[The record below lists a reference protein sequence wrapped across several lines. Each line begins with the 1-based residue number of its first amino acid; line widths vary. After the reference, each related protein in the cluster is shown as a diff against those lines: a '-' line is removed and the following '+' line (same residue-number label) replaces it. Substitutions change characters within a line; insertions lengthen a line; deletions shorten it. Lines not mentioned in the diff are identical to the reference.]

1 MNISA
6 ASVPR
11 NFTSESLDVQMIH
24 IMRVILGD
32 GDGDK
37 SDGNDND
44 DDDDATAN
52 DDDDDDEEDE
62 DDEDDDDESQR
73 GGQIRGLLLEELL
86 VWSSLLHVSSLASA

>member
-6 ASVPR
+6 ASVPL

-44 DDDDATAN
+44 DDDD
-52 DDDDDDEEDE
+52 
-62 DDEDDDDESQR
+62 ESQR